1 MSSNLSPLNAL
12 TLTQISNVTNPIAVA
27 RVICIYARTP
37 DLVSKKLMESRMVS
51 IRASLG
57 LTAAILAMASVSAC
71 SQKPAEDPGAAA
83 PTGTAAAPTEAAAP
97 AAGVVKVAVDNVDT
111 LDGTKLASFTGTA
124 AAGEKVFAVCKT
136 CHAVE
141 AGKNMIGPS
150 LHAIQGRTSGSVPG
164 YTYSAANKNSG
175 IVWNNEKLFQYL
187 ENPQRIVPGTKMT
200 YTGLKDPQK
209 RADVIA
215 YLDEQK

>member
-1 MSSNLSPLNAL
+1 
-12 TLTQISNVTNPIAVA
+12 
-27 RVICIYARTP
+27 
-37 DLVSKKLMESRMVS
+37 MVS

-57 LTAAILAMASVSAC
+57 LSAAILALASVSAC
-71 SQKPAEDPGAAA
+71 SQKPAEDTGAAA
-83 PTGTAAAPTEAAAP
+83 PAETTATDTTTTPAATPAAA
-97 AAGVVKVAVDNVDT
+97 VKVAVDNTDT
-111 LDGTKLASFTGTA
+111 LDGTKLASFTGTVE
-124 AAGEKVFAVCKT
+124 AGEKAFAVCKT
-136 CHAVE
+136 CHAVA
-141 AGKNMIGPS
+141 AGKNMTGPS

-164 YTYSAANKNSG
+164 YTYSAANKASG

-209 RADVIA
+209 RADLIA